1 MEQVLRL
8 RDEDRLR
15 VAEGRKAVSEAY
27 HAKALRA
34 AAEALAGRA
43 ETFLACR
50 RLVAGAHV
58 PDMLADE
65 GGAALRADEVA
76 RWNEVARLVQH
87 AIDDALLALLA
98 SDVLHPD
105 HLRELYRPWRGVFE
119 PATAEEAEDPASLSD
134 RGAPLPPRRSA

>member
-1 MEQVLRL
+1 MRRL

-34 AAEALAGRA
+34 AAEALSGRA
-43 ETFLACR
+43 EAYVASRR
-50 RLVAGAHV
+50 RLAGAHV
-58 PDMLADE
+58 PDRLTEE
-65 GGAALRADEVA
+65 GGLALSADEVA
-76 RWNEVARLVQH
+76 RWNEVARLVQQ

-98 SDVLHPD
+98 SDVLHPN

-119 PATAEEAEDPASLSD
+119 PPTAEEAEGPASFSD
-134 RGAPLPPRRSA
+134 RGAPVPPRRSA

>member
-1 MEQVLRL
+1 MLRL
-8 RDEDRLR
+8 TDEERLR
-15 VAEGRKAVSEAY
+15 VAEGRRAVSEAY

-43 ETFLACR
+43 ETFIAYR

-58 PDMLADE
+58 PDRLGDE
-65 GGAALRADEVA
+65 GGAALPTDVVA
-76 RWNEVARLVQH
+76 RWNEVARLVQQ

-119 PATAEEAEDPASLSD
+119 PATAQEAEDPASFWD
-134 RGAPLPPRRSA
+134 RGAPVPPRRNA

>member
-1 MEQVLRL
+1 MLCL

-43 ETFLACR
+43 ETFVACR
-50 RLVAGAHV
+50 RLVSGAHV
-58 PDMLADE
+58 PDRLADE
-65 GGAALRADEVA
+65 GGAALPADEVA
-76 RWNEVARLVQH
+76 RWNEVARLVQQ
-87 AIDDALLALLA
+87 AIDDALLALLV
-98 SDVLHPD
+98 SDVLHPN

-119 PATAEEAEDPASLSD
+119 PATAAEAEDPASSSD
-134 RGAPLPPRRSA
+134 RGAPVPPRRSA